1 MAGLEFKSPP
11 FGEWRAFNVTVR
23 KILRATNSCD
33 IINIIMNTITIPK
46 SLIKNDDLVIIPR
59 LEYEGLLKRILV
71 VEDNENTLKHLW
83 KSAAK
88 DKFFKSYSKS
98 DEIYDQI

>member
-1 MAGLEFKSPP
+1 
-11 FGEWRAFNVTVR
+11 
-23 KILRATNSCD
+23 
-33 IINIIMNTITIPK
+33 MNTITIPK
-46 SLIKNDDLVIIPR
+46 NLIKNDDLVIIPR
-59 LEYEGLLKRILV
+59 MEYEGLLKRLSV
-71 VEDNENTLKHLW
+71 VDDYEQEYENLW